1 MGLQMMKKDQ
11 QDLVVSDIV
20 LFLFECS
27 GTVVQYMQLRLTM
40 FDAVTE
46 TYGAVITLDLLP
58 KAKVAIVWEN
68 VSNGFHAKSKNVLK

>member
-1 MGLQMMKKDQ
+1 MMKKDQ

-20 LFLFECS
+20 SALFECS

-40 FDAVTE
+40 LDTVTG

-58 KAKVAIVWEN
+58 
-68 VSNGFHAKSKNVLK
+68 